1 MGQCDEFAHQRAGAQ
16 DRYDHDLTP
25 LPLEGAAYLKADHAE
40 LWQLFTEMVVAG
52 KIDAGNLTGVTLLLG
67 LMLRSER
74 SRH

>member
-1 MGQCDEFAHQRAGAQ
+1 MNLPTREQALKIVTT
-16 DRYDHDLTP
+16 HDLTP
-25 LPLEGAAYLKADHAE
+25 LSLEGAAYLQADHAE
-40 LWQLFTEMVVAG
+40 LWQLFTEMVAAG